1 MKKLLFTLGLA
12 GLSLVAVAQVRLPK
26 IFGSGMVLQR
36 NAPVPVWGW
45 AAPGEKITLTC
56 SNQTKVGKADKT
68 GKWLL
73 RLDPMPAGGPHA
85 LRVAGKA
92 SQVALADVWVGEV
105 WVCSGQSNMEWAVAQ
120 SANAKEEAAQ
130 AQYPQIRHF
139 KVPHDVAASPL
150 SDVKGGSWEVCSPQ
164 TVPNFTAVGYFFA
177 RELVKEL
184 NVPIGLIN
192 TSWGGTHSET
202 WTSAAALAQD
212 PDLKQALARV
222 PADLATA
229 QQQKEAEFNAMVARL
244 QGESKNL
251 DDSQWHQAE
260 FDDRGWKTM
269 PVPQLWEGADL
280 PGFDG
285 VVWFRREFTLT
296 EAQAKAPAE
305 LYLGPIDDAD
315 QTYVNGTKVG
325 GLNQYNELRHYQ
337 VPAAALRP
345 GRNVIAI
352 RVDDTGGGGGIY
364 GTPDQLRLVTSVGV
378 LPLAGPWRWR
388 IGKVGDFRLSLSPN
402 EYPTLLFNA
411 MLHPLLP
418 FGIKG
423 AIWYQGES
431 NAGRAHQYRTAFPLM
446 IKDWR
451 QHWQQGDFPFLFVQL
466 ASFRANNGTSAT
478 GSTWAELREAQTQ
491 TLALPNTGMAVTVD
505 IGETNDIHPR
515 NKQDVGK
522 RLAASALHSVY
533 GLSRPHGSPLYAGMK
548 VEGRQVVV
556 QFGQVFGGLVARNR
570 YGYLNGFELA
580 GADQKYYPAQA
591 FVVKDAAGDKV
602 VVSCAEVPAPVA
614 VRYAWADDPNDAN
627 LFNQAGFPASPFRSD
642 TWKGL
647 TEGVKFTVGQ

>member
-1 MKKLLFTLGLA
+1 MKKLLFVLWLA
-12 GLSLVAVAQVRLPK
+12 GLSAAAGAQVRLPK
-26 IFGSGMVLQR
+26 IFGEGMVLQR

-45 AAPGEKITLTC
+45 AAPNEKITLTF
-56 SNQTKVGKADKT
+56 NGQAKTGKADKE

-73 RLDPMPAGGPHA
+73 RLDPMPAGGPYE
-85 LRVAGKA
+85 LRAVGKA
-92 SQVALADVWVGEV
+92 SQVQLADVWVGEV
-105 WVCSGQSNMEWAVAQ
+105 WVCSGQSNMEWTVAQ
-120 SANAKEEAAQ
+120 SAQAKEEAAQ
-130 AQYPQIRHF
+130 AQYPKIRHF
-139 KVPHDVAASPL
+139 KVPHDISAMPL
-150 SDVKGGSWEVCSPQ
+150 SDVKGGTWEVCSPQ

-244 QGESKNL
+244 QGDSKTP
-251 DDSQWHQAE
+251 DEGQWHRAE
-260 FDDRGWKTM
+260 FDDRDWKTM
-269 PVPQLWEGADL
+269 TIPQLWEDAGL

-296 EAQAKAPAE
+296 EAQAKTPAD
-305 LYLGPIDDAD
+305 LYLGPIDDID
-315 QTYVNGTKVG
+315 QTYVNGVKVG
-325 GLNQYNELRHYQ
+325 GMNQYNELRQYQ
-337 VPAAALRP
+337 LPASALKV

-364 GTPDQLRLVTSVGV
+364 GTPDQLRLTTPGGV
-378 LPLAGPWRWR
+378 MPLAGPWRWR
-388 IGKVGDFRLSLSPN
+388 IGKVGGFQLSLSPN
-402 EYPTLLFNA
+402 AYPTLLFNA

-418 FGIKG
+418 YGIKG
-423 AIWYQGES
+423 VIWYQGES

-466 ASFRANNGTSAT
+466 ASFRAGNGTSAT

-533 GLSRPHGSPLYAGMK
+533 GLTRPHGSPMYAGMK
-548 VEGRQVVV
+548 AEGGRVTV
-556 QFGQVFGGLVARNR
+556 QFNQVFGGLVVRNR
-570 YGYLNGFELA
+570 YGYINGFELA
-580 GADQKYYPAQA
+580 GADQKFYPAQA
-591 FVVKDAAGDKV
+591 FLVKDAAGDKV

-614 VRYAWADDPNDAN
+614 VRYAWADDPNDVN
-627 LFNQAGFPASPFRSD
+627 LFNQAGFPANPFRSD
-642 TWKGL
+642 TWKGM
-647 TEGVKFTVGQ
+647 TEGVKFSVGQ